1 MDSMYSPDK
10 IRDTETDPM
19 LGSNERNITRLDSMY
34 GTGLSLNYAPTGTE
48 TRLDSIKEPSA
59 RSNGRV
65 IEKWQH
71 ELPGYIS
78 SDVIM
83 AICRPNDDLSKV
95 PLDVLKCKVD
105 KKLSQYVNEFTIST
119 FIPPDLQKI
128 ALSGDMSVVIGKY
141 MNDTMIRGIVRLNI
155 PERSWTDG
163 VTTIEIDSMY
173 KDNTAPIDAS
183 AEIIHETVSDHYIL
197 SVTLK
202 YVDFTGRSRLRFDP
216 VIALSNG

>member
-10 IRDTETDPM
+10 IHDTSTDPM

-34 GTGLSLNYAPTGTE
+34 GSGLSLNYAPTGTT

-83 AICRPNDDLSKV
+83 AICRPNDDLSKTA
-95 PLDVLKCKVD
+95 LDVLKCKVD
-105 KKLSQYVNEFTIST
+105 AKLDQYVHEFTIST
-119 FIPPDLQKI
+119 FIPPDLQNI
-128 ALSGDMSVVIGKY
+128 ALSGDMSVVVGKY
-141 MNDTMIRGIVRLNI
+141 VGDTMIRGIVRLNI
-155 PERSWTDG
+155 PERAWTEGALFEVDG
-163 VTTIEIDSMY
+163 MY
-173 KDNTAPIDAS
+173 KDNLTPAYES
-183 AEIIHETVSDHYIL
+183 VEIIHERLSGRYIL

-202 YVDFTGRSRLRFDP
+202 YVDFTGRSRYRYNP
-216 VIALSNG
+216 ITALSTG